1 MNSYLRLTEVDNVW
15 RFGAIVFWRCISSSL
30 WSFYCFACF
39 REISW
44 WLISKCSVFIFL
56 VKGCADI
63 VDIIYSS
70 LILQFVKGTC
80 FTNLLSP
87 TSSLYCLSYRKT
99 LKFDSYLN
107 LLLGKVFQWFLL
119 FCRIS
124 LVIFLFI
131 Q

>member
-1 MNSYLRLTEVDNVW
+1 M
-15 RFGAIVFWRCISSSL
+15 FGAWALSSFEGVFQVP
-30 WSFYCFACF
+30 FDP
-39 REISW
+39 
-44 WLISKCSVFIFL
+44 VVFL

-63 VDIIYSS
+63 MDIIYSS

-107 LLLGKVFQWFLL
+107 LLLGKVFQ
-119 FCRIS
+119 
-124 LVIFLFI
+124 
-131 Q
+131 